1 MSHVLW
7 SKEWQLC
14 VRRTS
19 ALLTTALLAL
29 LLTAGMAALAYR
41 HAGGAALLMAQAL
54 AVLGAL
60 LQLGMVGMLALLV
73 VRASRAWWRLR
84 SGGKRTVQSRQL
96 CHAIL
101 QVAGMTLLMWLSAL
115 AAVALPGSLPLFIRV
130 PEMGLSLLML
140 IALLLMQ
147 RLHVRHGCRRLTDAL
162 AAAEHAAR
170 RTIVA

>member
-1 MSHVLW
+1 MSHMLW
-7 SKEWQLC
+7 SKEWQIC
-14 VRRTS
+14 VRRTC

-41 HAGGAALLMAQAL
+41 HAGGTALLMAQTL

-60 LQLGMVGMLALLV
+60 LQLGMLALLV

-96 CHAIL
+96 CHAIV
-101 QVAGMTLLMWLSAL
+101 QVAAMTLLMWLSAL
-115 AAVALPGSLPLFIRV
+115 AFVALPGSLPLFIQV
-130 PEMGLSLLML
+130 PELGLSLLML

-147 RLHVRHGCRRLTDAL
+147 YLHVRHGCRRLTDAL

-170 RTIVA
+170 RTLVA